1 MNNNQYRKTAITV
14 ALSLAGLSLMP
25 RAIADDTEIFFASN
39 QTNVPANVL
48 FILDTSTSMKD
59 ELGGKAKLDILKD
72 SLKSILAENYPGLN
86 VGIMHFGYKSSGPD
100 FPIAN
105 LDALSNT
112 VDPAIPN
119 GRTVRETL
127 GHIIDSY
134 GYNSTTAIVPSLYEA
149 YRYFDAKDVY
159 AGKLKPKTW
168 DETNKKYS
176 GDQWASHPA
185 AYAPFDAWKENQSVV
200 AGDYCYVTDPNNFLG
215 YSLSCSN
222 QTLFPNSCV
231 QYDVGAK
238 SKTSCSGNYD
248 YIVNGETGSW
258 VCNGTVTT
266 TYNTQALEYCRL
278 PKNAGG
284 FNPDPVYKTPIAYP
298 CQDNYIVLLSDGKP
312 TTSNSSV
319 NSNIASMIYGTTD
332 FNNACKNIQA
342 DTDAGINTNGRCGID
357 LLEAMN
363 DTDKNPKLP
372 MDKNI
377 TTYTIGFDLG
387 GDVKAKKYLQML
399 AAAGGGK
406 YSDANSSQQLVD
418 QFKNILSAIS
428 KANTS
433 FSAPTFSISQSNKL
447 SYANDVYLTMF
458 EPSSSPR
465 WEGNIKGYQIQHEGI
480 FDVNSNLAVDATGQF
495 IDSARSYWSS
505 AVDGGNVL
513 AGGVASKLNTIRK
526 VYTYTGAGTPG
537 SPVDITASSHTL
549 SKANT
554 NLTNAIFGLPAGYTQ
569 ANREKLIDWA
579 KGIDVN
585 DENSNGDITD
595 ARKQM
600 GDPLHSQPVVLSYA
614 NNTRKVMYNITNDGY
629 LHAFDV
635 TGNGTTY
642 GKEIFSF
649 IPKELLPNLKA
660 LMDNQEGQAK
670 VYGLDGH
677 LVGWNNGNKSY
688 LYFGMRRGGSNYYAM
703 DVTNPD
709 KPKLMWVIQGG
720 VTPGFEKLGQ
730 TWSLPAVLR
739 VKRGAGN
746 PFVVAFGGGY
756 DINQDSVKTRVET
769 ADTVGNHIYMVDA
782 FTGTPVWTAG
792 PGGNLTIPFTHS
804 IPSELRAIDLD
815 GNGYAD
821 RLYFG
826 DMGGQVWRINLNQT
840 TNVNATTSYYKL
852 ANLAGD
858 TEATNRRFFYP
869 PSVGLASSGTSRFL
883 AVAIGSGYR
892 AHPLNTVIDDHF
904 YLLQDTD
911 VKVGDTSMGA
921 TGTLLPSSLYNA
933 TTNDIGSGVKTYNT
947 AMSGKH
953 GWRINLPGNGEKV
966 LSRSLIFNK
975 QLLFNSY
982 HPVSTSGGPVDV
994 CKPTKSNGKAYIL
1007 NLLDATPTSDIN
1019 GDGTYD
1025 VNDRAHA
1032 LDENTIPSEPQVVF
1046 TTPQDKDGDGKPDPG
1061 PDGCTNYTDFWSGK
1075 TQTSGSCT
1083 TIDRT
1088 YWDEQQ

>member
-1 MNNNQYRKTAITV
+1 MNNNQFRKTAITV
-14 ALSLAGLSLMP
+14 ALSLAGLSLIP

-48 FILDTSTSMKD
+48 FILDTSLSMKD

-86 VGIMHFGYKSSGPD
+86 VGLMHFGYKTSGPD
-100 FPIAN
+100 FPVAS

-112 VDPAIPN
+112 VDSAIPA

-176 GDQWASHPA
+176 GDQWASHSA
-185 AYAPFDAWKENQSVV
+185 AYNPSDAWKENQTVI

-215 YSLSCSN
+215 YSLSCTA

-231 QYDVGAK
+231 QFAVGAK
-238 SKTSCSGNYD
+238 SKTSCSGTYD
-248 YIVNGETGSW
+248 TIVNGETVSY

-266 TYNTQALEYCRL
+266 ISNTQPLEYCRL

-312 TTSNSSV
+312 TVSNGAV
-319 NSNIASMIYGTTD
+319 NSNIASMIYGTSDYNT
-332 FNNACKNIQA
+332 ACKNIQA

-363 DTDKNPKLP
+363 DTDKAPKLP

-406 YSDANSSQQLVD
+406 YADANSSQQLVD
-418 QFKNILSAIS
+418 QFKNILASIS

-433 FSAPTFSISQSNKL
+433 FSAPSFSISQANKL
-447 SYANDVYLTMF
+447 SFENDVYMTMF

-465 WEGNIKGYQIQHEGI
+465 WEGNLKGYQIQHEGI
-480 FDVNSNLAVDATGQF
+480 FDVNSNLAVDAQGQF
-495 IDSARSYWSS
+495 IDSARSYWSP
-505 AVDGGNVL
+505 AADGGNVL
-513 AGGVASKLNTIRK
+513 AGGVASKLTTIRNI
-526 VYTYTGAGTPG
+526 YTYTGAATPAA
-537 SPVDITASSHTL
+537 PVDITSSNHIL
-549 SKANT
+549 SKSNT
-554 NLTNAIFGLPAGYTQ
+554 NLTNAIFGLPAGYSQ
-569 ANREKLIDWA
+569 ANREKLIDWT

-585 DENSNGDITD
+585 DENNNGDITD
-595 ARKQM
+595 ARKHI
-600 GDPLHSQPVVLSYA
+600 GDPLHSKPAVLTYGA
-614 NNTRKVMYNITNDGY
+614 NKKVMYSITNDGY

-635 TGNGTTY
+635 SDKGTTY
-642 GKEIFSF
+642 GNEIFAF
-649 IPKELLPNLKA
+649 IPKELLPNLKP
-660 LMDNQEGQAK
+660 LMDNQDGQAK
-670 VYGLDGH
+670 VYGLDGD
-677 LVGWNNGNKSY
+677 LTAWRTGNKAY
-688 LYFGMRRGGSNYYAM
+688 LFFGMRRGGSNYYAM
-703 DVTNPD
+703 DVSDPD

-720 VTPGFEKLGQ
+720 VTAGFEKMGQ
-730 TWSLPAVLR
+730 SWSRPSLLR
-739 VKRGAGN
+739 VATGGTN
-746 PFVVAFGGGY
+746 TIVVAFGGGY
-756 DINQDSVKTRVET
+756 DANQDSVTTRT
-769 ADTVGNHIYMVDA
+769 ADTVGNYIYMVNA
-782 FTGTPVWTAG
+782 LTGNRVWTAG
-792 PGGNLTIPFTHS
+792 PGANLDVPFAYS
-804 IPSELRAIDLD
+804 IPSELRAIDLNGD
-815 GNGYAD
+815 GVTD

-826 DMGGQVWRINLNQT
+826 DMGGQVWRIDLHE
-840 TNVNATTSYYKL
+840 TSVTSTSKKYKL
-852 ANLAGD
+852 ADLAGN

-869 PSVGLASSGTSRFL
+869 PSVGMADSGTSRFL

-911 VKVGDTSMGA
+911 VNVGDTTMGS

-933 TTNDIGSGVKTYNT
+933 TANDIGSGAKTYNI
-947 AMSGKH
+947 ALSGKH
-953 GWRINLPGNGEKV
+953 GWYIDLPGNGEKT
-966 LSRSLIFNK
+966 LSRPLIFNK
-975 QLLFNSY
+975 QLHFNSY

-994 CKPTKSNGKAYIL
+994 CKPTKSNGKAYVL

-1019 GDGTYD
+1019 GDGTID

-1032 LDENTIPSEPQVVF
+1032 LDENTIPSDPQVVF
-1046 TTPQDKDGDGKPDPG
+1046 TLPQDKDGDGKPDSG
-1061 PDGCTNYTDFWSGK
+1061 TDCTNYTDFWSGK
-1075 TQTSGSCT
+1075 TKTAGSCT
-1083 TIDRT
+1083 TVDRT